1 MLSAVETTIAFL
13 IIIGVVLYPL
23 ALPAPK
29 EERT

>member
-1 MLSAVETTIAFL
+1 MLSAVETTIAFI

-23 ALPAPK
+23 SLPTPD

>member
-23 ALPAPK
+23 ALPAP
-29 EERT
+29 EQERT

>member
-1 MLSAVETTIAFL
+1 VLSAVETAIAFV

-23 ALPAPK
+23 ALPAPD